1 MVVAPDFGRA
11 GSAVRLAA
19 QLGLPVAS
27 ADKTRISDTEV
38 RISASIDRQVQGY
51 RRVITYDDEIAK
63 TGGSTFELSQR
74 LIVSGVEEITV
85 VCTHG
90 LFTGNA
96 MDRLAQIPQIREIVT
111 TDTVPIPAR
120 SVCPR

>member
-51 RRVITYDDEIAK
+51 RRVITYMRDRDRRF
-63 TGGSTFELSQR
+63 TLSCP
-74 LIVSGVEEITV
+74 SG
-85 VCTHG
+85 
-90 LFTGNA
+90 
-96 MDRLAQIPQIREIVT
+96 
-111 TDTVPIPAR
+111 
-120 SVCPR
+120 